1 MSKVPNAMIERRL
14 FWREFWLLWSVGVIT
29 AAICAAIVRIPI
41 TSFATFLLLRGH
53 SGRSLLVGTEAIE
66 IPVELAIAV
75 GCGLLAAHRIGLGAP
90 IVENWLRGE
99 PIKSQARSLLVP
111 SLLVA
116 VFLAVVSM
124 VPNSSVFHP
133 NRQLAHQEA
142 KRISESPTAASLGE
156 KLARFTSGP
165 LTPTSL
171 TISSL
176 SSAISGEL
184 VSRLFLVSGIALI
197 LAKIKGTPFAA
208 ASSEVLFSAVFA
220 VAAISAISYLASQAV
235 VNRMIYSSLG
245 VTQTVH
251 DPFWLVI
258 TGALWRTVPGAVGL
272 GWLYVRRGIES
283 AILCAFAASVF
294 AHMIVFVA
302 VRLV

>member
-1 MSKVPNAMIERRL
+1 MIEKRL
-14 FWREFWLLWSVGVIT
+14 FWREFWLLWSVGVIA
-29 AAICAAIVRIPI
+29 AAISAAIVRVP
-41 TSFATFLLLRGH
+41 TTPVAAFLLLRGH
-53 SGRSLLVGTEAIE
+53 SGRSLLAGTEAME
-66 IPVELAIAV
+66 IPVELAVAV

-90 IVENWLRGE
+90 IVEKWLRGE
-99 PIKSQARSLLVP
+99 PIKSQAGSLLVP

-124 VPNSSVFHP
+124 LPNSSVFHP
-133 NRQLAHQEA
+133 NRRLAHEEA
-142 KRISESPTAASLGE
+142 KRISESPTAASLDE
-156 KLARFTSGP
+156 KLGRFTSGP

-171 TISSL
+171 VISFL

-197 LAKIKGTPFAA
+197 LAMIKGTPSGTT
-208 ASSEVLFSAVFA
+208 SSEVLFSAVSA
-220 VAAISAISYLASQAV
+220 VAAISAISYLASQAATS
-235 VNRMIYSSLG
+235 RMIYSSLG
-245 VTQTVH
+245 VTQMVH

-258 TGALWRTVPGAVGL
+258 TRALLRTVPGGVGL

-283 AILCAFAASVF
+283 AILCAFAASAF
-294 AHMIVFVA
+294 AHVIVFVA

>member
-1 MSKVPNAMIERRL
+1 M
-14 FWREFWLLWSVGVIT
+14 
-29 AAICAAIVRIPI
+29 
-41 TSFATFLLLRGH
+41 
-53 SGRSLLVGTEAIE
+53 E

-99 PIKSQARSLLVP
+99 PIKSQAGSLLVP
-111 SLLVA
+111 SSLVA

-124 VPNSSVFHP
+124 LPNSSAFHP
-133 NRQLAHQEA
+133 NRQLAHEEA
-142 KRISESPTAASLGE
+142 KKISESPTAASLDERLG
-156 KLARFTSGP
+156 RFTSGP

-171 TISSL
+171 VISFL

-197 LAKIKGTPFAA
+197 LAKLRGTPSGT

-220 VAAISAISYLASQAV
+220 VAAISAISYLASQVATS
-235 VNRMIYSSLG
+235 RMIYSSLG
-245 VTQTVH
+245 VTQMVH

-258 TGALWRTVPGAVGL
+258 TRALLRTVPGGVGL

-294 AHMIVFVA
+294 AHVIVFVA